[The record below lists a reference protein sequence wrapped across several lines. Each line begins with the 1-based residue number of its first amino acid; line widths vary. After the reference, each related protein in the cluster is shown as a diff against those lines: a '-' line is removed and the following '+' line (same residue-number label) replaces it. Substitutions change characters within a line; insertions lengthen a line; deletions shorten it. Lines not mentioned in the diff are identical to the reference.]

1 MWDLLRK
8 TTISHVEKRIG
19 VVKAVENL
27 RSDNLQGLVFAL
39 SICVE
44 SEQAVLVFVRVSR

>member
-1 MWDLLRK
+1 LWDLLRK
-8 TTISHVEKRIG
+8 TAISHAEKRIG
-19 VVKAVENL
+19 VMKAVENL

-44 SEQAVLVFVRVSR
+44 SEQVVLVFVRVCR